1 MPTTNKKDLK
11 SMNKEDLKAMLLDL
25 HKELIKENAQ
35 IAIGTTPK
43 SPGRIKQVKKMIAR
57 IIQLLNN
64 KEVIKSNE

>member
-1 MPTTNKKDLK
+1 
-11 SMNKEDLKAMLLDL
+11 MNKEDLKAMLLDL